1 MDDIEVLLSSLEPN
15 WKAAV
20 GDIELHVDD
29 VRSLGFCRSPIGYLN
44 DKVIDALVY
53 AFLQQNIP
61 ESFLVEDISLVLI
74 SSLMTSNFEGAL
86 LEDRVKFL
94 RGRSKKIDDATKRY
108 IESPPSVDLRKDNV
122 LLIPTHVN
130 GNHWVATI
138 LYYRHQQG
146 VMHEFIVKS
155 LYSGESSSASTNSVV
170 KDIFLAYRVKYFA
183 NINIDW
189 KQYNIKCTQQTTG
202 YDCGLFTI
210 GE

>member
-1 MDDIEVLLSSLEPN
+1 MMCDL
-15 WKAAV
+15 
-20 GDIELHVDD
+20 
-29 VRSLGFCRSPIGYLN
+29 LGFAGLQSGNVNYLN

-61 ESFLVEDISLVLI
+61 ESFLVEDISLVLVT
-74 SSLMTSNFEGAL
+74 SLMTSNFQGASI
-86 LEDRVKFL
+86 EDRVKFL
-94 RGRSKKIDDATKRY
+94 RGRRKKIDATQMY

-155 LYSGESSSASTNSVV
+155 LYSSES
-170 KDIFLAYRVKYFA
+170 
-183 NINIDW
+183 
-189 KQYNIKCTQQTTG
+189 
-202 YDCGLFTI
+202 
-210 GE
+210 

>member
-1 MDDIEVLLSSLEPN
+1 MLLSSLEPN

-146 VMHEFIVKS
+146 VMHEFIVNS
-155 LYSGESSSASTNSVV
+155 CYSSESSSSSRNSVV
-170 KDIFLAYRVKYFA
+170 KDIFMAYRIKYFA
-183 NINIDW
+183 SINMDW
-189 KQYNIKCTQQTTG
+189 KEYNIKCTQQTTG
-202 YDCGLFTI
+202 YDCGILVI